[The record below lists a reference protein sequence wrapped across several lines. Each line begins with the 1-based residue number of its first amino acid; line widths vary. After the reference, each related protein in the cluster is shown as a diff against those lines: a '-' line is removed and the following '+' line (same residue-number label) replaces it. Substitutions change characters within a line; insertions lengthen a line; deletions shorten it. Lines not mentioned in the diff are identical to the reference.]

1 MVTPHRTLGNG
12 ARQGTAHGGLGTAA
26 GGYDI
31 ITYRKWEYCGNSP
44 NRQIDISLGIYEPII
59 IHGLQI
65 TTTYCKKDIST
76 QSL

>member
-1 MVTPHRTLGNG
+1 MVTRYRTLGTA
-12 ARQGTAHGGLGTAA
+12 ARRGTALGGLSAAA

-31 ITYRKWEYCGNSP
+31 ITYRKWEFCGNSP
-44 NRQIDISLGIYEPII
+44 NQPIDILLGIYKPII